1 MDVNNGEDCTVH
13 CPSFDNGVGVFD
25 GVGDHIDL
33 EEDSDNLDGPLTMAL
48 WFKPALT
55 ITGGNTGTMR
65 LFGRGAFADTLTGS
79 FSMGITGSSSKVG
92 LWLSDGVSSDS
103 VLSIQNTWNINQWYH
118 VVATWDGTTNTNGM
132 NLYVEGVLKNQRTAT
147 KSLLQDLGEFG
158 ISGYGSS
165 TQMFNGSI
173 DEVMIF
179 DRSLSENE
187 ITAIY
192 NNQLK

>member
-1 MDVNNGEDCTVH
+1 
-13 CPSFDNGVGVFD
+13 
-25 GVGDHIDL
+25 
-33 EEDSDNLDGPLTMAL
+33 MAL